1 MIDKKT
7 FIKATIINT
16 ACILLWGGLAIFDL
30 SKRNLIAFLLEGFLV
45 FMFVAFI
52 IRDVFKYKAFL
63 SVYEKNSISCGKD
76 VSTIRGH
83 EYKPKEKIKG
93 VIVMAPDF
101 MATSE
106 TLNHYAEYFV
116 REGYIT
122 YTFDFNGG
130 SVMGGKSDG
139 QTTEMSVLT
148 EVKDLDEV
156 LTYVKNKNHKYSK
169 DIILV
174 GFGQGAFV
182 SALLASELKTKIQ
195 QLILVSPSFN
205 IPDNARAGYAMY
217 GVFDPQNIPDVI
229 PCGMMK
235 LGRKYVDDVMDMNI
249 YEEIKGY
256 VHDVLIVHG
265 SQDEVCDVKYAKQ
278 VYDIY
283 VNNTNNKRKV
293 ELEII
298 DGASHSFTKQQEK
311 LVIEKINQFIQK

>member
-1 MIDKKT
+1 MDKKT
-7 FIKATIINT
+7 FIKATIINA
-16 ACILLWGGLAIFDL
+16 ACVVLWSGCAFFDL
-30 SKRNLIAFLLEGFLV
+30 SKRNMIAFLLEGFLV
-45 FMFVAFI
+45 FMFIAFI

-63 SVYEKNSISCGKD
+63 SVYEKNSFSCGKD

-83 EYKPKEKIKG
+83 EFKPKEDTKG

-106 TLNHYAEYFV
+106 TLNNYAEHFA

-139 QTTEMSVLT
+139 KTTDMSVLT
-148 EVKDLDEV
+148 EMNDLEEV

-174 GFGQGAFV
+174 GFGQGGLV
-182 SALLASELKTKIQ
+182 SALVASKLKTKIQ
-195 QLILVSPSFN
+195 KLILLSPTFN

-217 GVFDPQNIPDVI
+217 GVFDPQDIPDII
-229 PCGMMK
+229 PCGMIK
-235 LGRKYVDDVMDMNI
+235 LGRRYVDDVMNMNV

-256 VHDVLIVHG
+256 VHDVFIVHG
-265 SQDEVCDVKYAKQ
+265 NEDEVCDVKYAKQ
-278 VYDIY
+278 VHETY
-283 VNNTNNKRKV
+283 VNNTVNKRKA

-298 DGASHSFTKQQEK
+298 EKANHAYTKQQEK
-311 LVIEKINQFIQK
+311 LVIEKIDQFLQK